1 MTAYKRGD
9 IVLVSFLF
17 SDKSG
22 FKHRPA
28 VVLSS
33 PGYHRS
39 RQEIVVAAVTSNIDR
54 VLFGDHLLACWREAG
69 LLFPS
74 LVTGILRTIKSEM
87 VHRKLG
93 SIPSREMKSVDLN
106 LYGILDLEI

>member
-1 MTAYKRGD
+1 MTACKRGD

-17 SDKSG
+17 SDESG
-22 FKHRPA
+22 FKHRPV

-33 PGYHRS
+33 SGYHRS

-54 VLFGDHLLACWREAG
+54 VLFGDHLLAGWRESG

-93 SIPSREMKSVDLN
+93 SISLSEMKSIDLN
-106 LYGILDLEI
+106 LLRILGLAI